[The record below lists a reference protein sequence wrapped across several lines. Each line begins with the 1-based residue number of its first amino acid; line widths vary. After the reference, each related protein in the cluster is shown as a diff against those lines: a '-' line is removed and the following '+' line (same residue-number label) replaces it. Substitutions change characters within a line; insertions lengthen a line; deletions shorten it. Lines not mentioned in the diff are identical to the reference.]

1 MKQILQILGMV
12 SMALMSFLPASS
24 YDFEVDGIYY
34 NILSAADLTCEVTSS
49 PDKYTGTVKVPSTV
63 GYKSKD
69 LTVVAIGEKAFEDCV
84 DLESVEI
91 PECVISIGNYAF
103 KGCSFKTFEI
113 PNSIQELGSG
123 IFADC
128 KNITNYNWPDRF
140 ITIPYDTFAGCTN
153 LTTINLPS
161 SLRGIGVSA
170 FMGCGISNIE
180 LSDSISYIGNRAFED
195 CSLLSSI
202 KIGPMVK
209 TIRYQTFKG
218 CSSLS
223 SIEVGP
229 NVECIERDAF
239 SGCPL
244 KSVLIPQVSKIETH
258 AITNCTNLKEIGIA
272 ADVHIYNDGFFNRDL
287 CPVVNCPNLHKL
299 IVYPTIQSYDYAYRE
314 AEETLHKW
322 INDLNITEL
331 DLRTRCFSNV
341 KEVIWS
347 GNRCREYFRLKIDSL
362 ETVRLSSGQDLG
374 WLGWHFDLSRCK
386 ELKQIICDMIPP
398 VGAYFTDSQ
407 YINVEVYAPD
417 EAYETYAQTE
427 PWKFFWNLKRMSEYS
442 GTHDITT
449 DADPSRTI
457 VNRYDLNGRVVSDNY
472 KGIVIVVFS
481 DGTTK
486 KIVQN

>member
-1 MKQILQILGMV
+1 MKRILQILGMV
-12 SMALMSFLPASS
+12 SMVLMSFLPASS
-24 YDFEVDGIYY
+24 YDFEVNGIYY

-49 PDKYTGTVKVPSTV
+49 PDKYTGTVTIPSTV
-63 GYKSKD
+63 SYKSKD
-69 LTVVAIGEKAFEDCV
+69 LTVTAIGKKAFEGCS
-84 DLESVEI
+84 DLITVEI
-91 PECVISIGNYAF
+91 PECVTSIGDYAF
-103 KGCSFKTFEI
+103 KGCGFVTFEI
-113 PNSIQELGSG
+113 PNSIQDLGDG

-128 KNITNYNWPDRF
+128 KNITNYSWPDKF
-140 ITIPYDTFAGCTN
+140 TTIPYNTFSGCTN

-161 SLRGIGVSA
+161 SLRGIGDGA

-180 LSDSISYIGNRAFED
+180 LPDSISYIGSRAFEG

-209 TIRYQTFKG
+209 TIRYQTFRG

-223 SIEVGP
+223 SIDVGP

-258 AITNCTNLKEIGIA
+258 AITDCTNLKEIGIA

-299 IVYPTIQSYDYAYRE
+299 IVYPTIESYEAAYRE
-314 AEETLHKW
+314 AESTVHEW
-322 INDLNITEL
+322 VNDLNITEL
-331 DLRTRCFSNV
+331 DLRARCFSNV
-341 KEVIWS
+341 HSVIWS
-347 GNRCREYFRLKIDSL
+347 GTTPHEYYKLEMDSL
-362 ETVRLSSGQDLG
+362 ETITLSSGQDLG
-374 WLGWHFDLSRCK
+374 WAGWHFYLYDCK
-386 ELKQIICDMIPP
+386 ELKQIFCDMIPP
-398 VGAYFTDSQ
+398 VGVYFTDSQ
-407 YINVEVYAPD
+407 YINVEVYVPD
-417 EAYETYAQTE
+417 EVYETYTQTE

-457 VNRYDLNGRVVSDNY
+457 VNRYDLNGCVVSDNY
-472 KGIVIVVFS
+472 KGIVIVLFS

>member
-12 SMALMSFLPASS
+12 MMMLISFLPASS

-49 PDKYTGTVKVPSTV
+49 PDKYTGTVKVPSMV

-69 LTVVAIGEKAFEDCV
+69 LTVTAIGEKAFEGCS
-84 DLESVEI
+84 DLIIVEI
-91 PECVISIGNYAF
+91 PESVTSIGDYAF
-103 KGCSFKTFEI
+103 KGCGFVTFEI
-113 PNSIQELGSG
+113 PNSIQDLGHG

-128 KNITNYNWPDRF
+128 KNITNYSWPDKF
-140 ITIPYDTFAGCTN
+140 TTIPYNTFSGCTN
-153 LTTINLPS
+153 LSTIYLPPT
-161 SLRGIGVSA
+161 LKVIEGYA
-170 FMGCGISNIE
+170 FEDCGFSNIE
-180 LSDSISYIGNRAFED
+180 LPDSISYIGNGAFEG

-209 TIRYQTFKG
+209 TIRYQTFEG

-223 SIEVGP
+223 SIEIGR
-229 NVECIERDAF
+229 NVKCIERYAF

-244 KSVLIPQVSKIETH
+244 KSVLIRQVFKIETH
-258 AITNCTNLKEIGIA
+258 AFTDCTNLKEIGIA

-299 IVYPTIQSYDYAYRE
+299 IVYPPHELYDPPYVE
-314 AEETLHKW
+314 AERTLHEW
-322 INDLNITEL
+322 INNLNITEL

-347 GNRCREYFRLKIDSL
+347 GNSCREYFRLKIDSL
-362 ETVRLSSGQDLG
+362 ETVRLRSGQDLG
-374 WLGWHFDLSRCK
+374 WLGWNFDLSGCK
-386 ELKQIICDMIPP
+386 ELKQIICNMIPP

-407 YINVEVYAPD
+407 YINVEVYVPD
-417 EAYETYAQTE
+417 EAYETYTQTE

-449 DADPSRTI
+449 DVDPSRTI
-457 VNRYDLNGRVVSDNY
+457 VNRYDLNGHIVSDNY
-472 KGIVIVVFS
+472 KGIVIVLFS

>member
-1 MKQILQILGMV
+1 MKQILQLLGMV
-12 SMALMSFLPASS
+12 SIMLMSFLSASS

-34 NILSAADLTCEVTSS
+34 NILSAKDFTCEVTSS
-49 PDKYTGTVKVPSTV
+49 PDKYTGTLTIPSTV
-63 GYKSKD
+63 SYKSKD
-69 LTVVAIGEKAFEDCV
+69 LTVVAVGEKAFEDCK

-128 KNITNYNWPDRF
+128 KNITNYNWSDRY
-140 ITIPYDTFAGCTN
+140 ITIPSDTFAGCTN

-161 SLRGIGVSA
+161 PLRGIGDGA
-170 FMGCGISNIE
+170 FRGCGIPNIE
-180 LSDSISYIGNRAFED
+180 LPDSISYIGDGAFD
-195 CSLLSSI
+195 GCTSLSSI
-202 KIGPMVK
+202 KIGPNVK
-209 TIRYQTFKG
+209 NIYSSTFSG

-223 SIEVGP
+223 SIEIGP
-229 NVECIERDAF
+229 NVKCIERHAF
-239 SGCPL
+239 WGCPL
-244 KSVLIPQVSKIETH
+244 KSVLIPQVSEIETH
-258 AITNCTNLKEIGIA
+258 AFTDCTNLKEIGIA
-272 ADVHIYNDGFFNRDL
+272 ADVHIYNDGFFYKDL

-299 IVYPTIQSYDYAYRE
+299 IVYPTNESYDAPVDE
-314 AEETLHKW
+314 AERTLHEW
-322 INDLNITEL
+322 INNLNITEL

-362 ETVRLSSGQDLG
+362 ETVRLKSGQDLG
-374 WLGWHFDLSRCK
+374 WLGWKFYLSGCE
-386 ELKQIICDMIPP
+386 ELKQIICNMIPP
-398 VGAYFTDSQ
+398 VGEHFTDSD
-407 YINVEVYAPD
+407 YINIEVYVPD
-417 EAYETYAQTE
+417 EAYETYAQTA

-442 GTHDITT
+442 CTHDVTMPV
-449 DADPSRTI
+449 DSLRTI

-472 KGIVIVVFS
+472 KGIVIVLFS